1 MLPLK
6 MEAVRGTQPG
16 GGGERRVFHKALS
29 AHSKRSGQRVERKK
43 SRRKIF
49 LPAGGGSRGGGRGGQ
64 SSHVLRPLHT
74 TPPVGSGFF
83 FFSFLFFPTSSSHL
97 GGFQSRVKETGQV
110 RREGGKEKSNKM
122 KQNES
127 KSRSGISN
135 SFHRP
140 QRQGAGSQ
148 IWLLRL
154 KVTPHPSQPAPL
166 PAGPALSNQNIQTEV
181 GGRVPESAPKR
192 RRETPQ
198 IPPPIP
204 QPGAPGCSFFFF
216 FLFLLNRKY
225 IIKFTKTIYSFNY
238 KPGGGVG
245 QSSL

>member
-1 MLPLK
+1 MSGECFTKRFLPTLSARGSELK
-6 MEAVRGTQPG
+6 GRKVGERSSCQQG
-16 GGGERRVFHKALS
+16 GGGVA
-29 AHSKRSGQRVERKK
+29 
-43 SRRKIF
+43 
-49 LPAGGGSRGGGRGGQ
+49 GRGSGRP
-64 SSHVLRPLHT
+64 VLTRS
-74 TPPVGSGFF
+74 PPSPHHPTRRFRFF
-83 FFSFLFFPTSSSHL
+83 FFSFFPHVFISFGRFPKPSEGDRTS
-97 GGFQSRVKETGQV
+97 EE
-110 RREGGKEKSNKM
+110 RRGKEKSNKM

-216 FLFLLNRKY
+216 FF
-225 IIKFTKTIYSFNY
+225 F
-238 KPGGGVG
+238 
-245 QSSL
+245 